1 MNQNKFIITAMVVIV
16 AAALIASAMS
26 MPAFA
31 ASQFKNGS
39 HHNGISGTN
48 GNGGHGQNG
57 GVGGDG
63 TNGNKDPNLGQNG
76 GNNCLPVPC

>member
-31 ASQFKNGS
+31 IVPAQQRKNPKW
-39 HHNGISGTN
+39 ITWRE
-48 GNGGHGQNG
+48 
-57 GVGGDG
+57 
-63 TNGNKDPNLGQNG
+63 P
-76 GNNCLPVPC
+76 

>member
-31 ASQFKNGS
+31 AFQSRNGPS
-39 HHNGISGTN
+39 HNGIN
-48 GNGGHGQNG
+48 GANNNGGIGQNG
-57 GVGGDG
+57 GLGGDG
-63 TNGNKDPNLGQNG
+63 TKGGVGENG
-76 GNNCLPVPC
+76 GNNQLS

>member
-31 ASQFKNGS
+31 IVQHNNGKTLNGS
-39 HHNGISGTN
+39 PGENHS
-48 GNGGHGQNG
+48 GGHGQNG

-63 TNGNKDPNLGQNG
+63 TNGNKDPNAGQNG
-76 GNNCLPVPC
+76 GNNCIPAPC